1 MSNFL
6 GVEPMCGARRFDRK
20 SRKMAIMEQPHLI
33 HEYNQRMGG
42 VDLFDNAMNN
52 YRIQVR
58 GKKWYWPLFT
68 NAMDAAMVNAW
79 KLHCI
84 CRKLEGAPLMSQLDY
99 RMNVVESLITITENR
114 CRVYSTVVI
123 NAQIMSKRMDK
134 YDYMIEKISKRGRC
148 GQCGGK
154 TEYAC
159 TKCNANLHPKDC
171 FAQFHAGT
179 PKNIEKIKKS
189 K

>member
-1 MSNFL
+1 MVSL
-6 GVEPMCGARRFDRK
+6 
-20 SRKMAIMEQPHLI
+20 EQPHLI
-33 HEYNQRMGG
+33 QQYNQRMGG

-58 GKKWYWPLFT
+58 GKKWYWPLLT

-84 CRKLEGAPLMSQLDY
+84 CRKSEGAPLMSQLNF
-99 RMNVVESLITITENR
+99 RVSVVEALITITENR
-114 CRVYSTVVI
+114 GHVYRNVT
-123 NAQIMSKRMDK
+123 NAQIMTKRMDK
-134 YDYMIEKISKRGRC
+134 FDHIIGKIGKRGRC

-154 TEYAC
+154 TEYGC
-159 TKCNANLHPKDC
+159 KKCHANLHPKNC
-171 FAQFHAGT
+171 FAQFHDGT
-179 PKNIEKIKKS
+179 PKNIDKIKKS

>member
-6 GVEPMCGARRFDRK
+6 GVEPMCRAKRFDRK
-20 SRKMAIMEQPHLI
+20 NRKMATIEQPNLI
-33 HEYNQRMGG
+33 HQYNQRMGG

-52 YRIQVR
+52 YRIQIR
-58 GKKWYWPLFT
+58 GKKWYWPLLT

-84 CRKLEGAPLMSQLDY
+84 CRKLEGVPVLSQLDF
-99 RMNVVESLITITENR
+99 RISVVEALITVPEIR
-114 CRVYSTVVI
+114 CRCYKRVAT
-123 NAQIMSKRMDK
+123 NAQVMAQRMDK
-134 YDYMIEKISKRGRC
+134 FDHMIEKIGHRGRC

-154 TEYAC
+154 TEYGC
-159 TKCNANLHPKDC
+159 TKCHANLHPKEC
-171 FAQFHAGT
+171 FAAFHAGT
-179 PKNIEKIKKS
+179 PKDIEKIKKS